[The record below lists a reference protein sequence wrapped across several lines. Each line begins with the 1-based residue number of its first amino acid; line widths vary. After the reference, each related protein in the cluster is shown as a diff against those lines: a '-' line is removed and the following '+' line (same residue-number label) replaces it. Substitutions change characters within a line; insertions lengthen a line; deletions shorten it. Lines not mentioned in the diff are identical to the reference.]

1 MELTRTETE
10 SQIKNIDLILRLY
23 DRLIVFLNE
32 YENESFH
39 IYNAKA
45 LIEETFGI
53 STVLGILDFEE
64 ILQKIKSELKII

>member
-1 MELTRTETE
+1 MELTRTEIE
-10 SQIKNIDLILRLY
+10 SKIKDIDLMLRLY

-45 LIEETFGI
+45 LMEETFEI
-53 STVLGILDFEE
+53 PTVLGLMEFESIL
-64 ILQKIKSELKII
+64 KNIKSELEII